1 MLKIQNLKKK
11 YDKKMILDGLTL
23 KVEKGDIYGFLGQNG
38 AGKTTTLNCITK
50 LIDYDQGDIQIDS
63 NATINYLKESPL
75 LYEYM
80 TGREYLS
87 YLYQLSHKK
96 TSEKRIDELLESVG
110 MLDHHNKKIKYYSRG
125 MKQRLGIACTLINDP
140 DFIMLDEPTSALDP
154 QGRQDVIDIMKA
166 LNRQGKTIL
175 FSTHILSD
183 VEAVCNR
190 VGILHNHQLIKE
202 GLLSEILSHQ
212 DMYQIE
218 VENTEKALK
227 YLNQHPDIEVIKSE
241 GQMIVFSVIPSENT
255 VFSTLS
261 DIDTEI
267 YEFKKHAL
275 TLQEL
280 FLKAVKS

>member
-1 MLKIQNLKKK
+1 MLKIENLKKK

-50 LIDYDQGDIQIDS
+50 LIDYDQGEIQIDS

-87 YLYQLSHKK
+87 YLYQLSHKN
-96 TSEKRIDELLESVG
+96 TSKKRIDELLESVG
-110 MLDHHNKKIKYYSRG
+110 LSDHHNKRIKYYSRG

-166 LNRQGKTIL
+166 LNQQGKTIL

-190 VGILHNHQLIKE
+190 VGILHNNRLIKE
-202 GLLSEILSHQ
+202 GLLSDILSHK
-212 DMYQIE
+212 DMYQIQ
-218 VENTEKALK
+218 VENTEIALQ
-227 YLNQHPDIEVIKSE
+227 YLNQHPDIEVTRSE
-241 GQMIVFSVIPSENT
+241 NKQIIFSVKTSGNT

-261 DIDTEI
+261 NINTEI